1 MQKPILSI
9 CIPTYNRADF
19 ILKGLNFW
27 KTIPSVRDV
36 EIVIVDDGS
45 SDNTQKLVREFVK
58 NNPELYVVYH
68 KFSEHIGF
76 DKMMLSIV
84 KYAHGKY
91 CWLISDDDLPHKKSI
106 KKLFSIM
113 KKYPE
118 TALIHMNYSR
128 FDNKLQK
135 ITAKR
140 MVGEIYRDIIFNN
153 PNDFYFKE
161 IRDSY
166 FPYLGTNVITMST
179 DVVNREQWLIASK
192 GLENFIGHNFMHCFI
207 ISKMIMEN
215 PKIYYIANPNVQYLS
230 NNHRI
235 WPNDI
240 WKDYNEV
247 FLNFMKK
254 IGYDKSKLNK
264 MQRHQNKFEKRE
276 NMMKHPVLK
285 FVYKFVHPIYAFV
298 GYLKTKNSKM

>member
-1 MQKPILSI
+1 ML
-9 CIPTYNRADF
+9 
-19 ILKGLNFW
+19 
-27 KTIPSVRDV
+27 TIPGWV
-36 EIVIVDDGS
+36 
-45 SDNTQKLVREFVK
+45 F
-58 NNPELYVVYH
+58 
-68 KFSEHIGF
+68 F
-76 DKMMLSIV
+76 
-84 KYAHGKY
+84 
-91 CWLISDDDLPHKKSI
+91 
-106 KKLFSIM
+106 
-113 KKYPE
+113 
-118 TALIHMNYSR
+118 
-128 FDNKLQK
+128 
-135 ITAKR
+135 
-140 MVGEIYRDIIFNN
+140 
-153 PNDFYFKE
+153 
-161 IRDSY
+161 
-166 FPYLGTNVITMST
+166 
-179 DVVNREQWLIASK
+179 ASK